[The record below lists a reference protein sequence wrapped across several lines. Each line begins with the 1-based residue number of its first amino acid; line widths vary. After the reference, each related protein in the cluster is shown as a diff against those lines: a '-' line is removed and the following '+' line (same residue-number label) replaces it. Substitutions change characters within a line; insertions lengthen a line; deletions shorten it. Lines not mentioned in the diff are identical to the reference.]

1 MAQPG
6 RHRRDPL
13 QRRCIADAGVG
24 VAHVQTQPQPGIVH
38 PGRDLH
44 QRLRRRLHH
53 VLQRHGHILRQLVQ
67 QRPPKQHRLLHIPLR
82 VIHVGDEPTVAHH
95 PRHAQL
101 RRLSRRLQKALFRH
115 LPHQRVDGAGR
126 QLGKGRVKPEAI
138 HALHIPA
145 HLPGRL
151 RRIQHGRIAEGGDL
165 IARAPPAR
173 QRRRLSVHPGQ
184 IQLVFQASRHAVA
197 SLRWSTTDYST
208 LRQK

>member
-6 RHRRDPL
+6 RHGCDPF
-13 QRRCIADAGVG
+13 QRRCVADAGVG

-95 PRHAQL
+95 PRHAQV
-101 RRLSRRLQKALFRH
+101 RRLPRRLQKALFRH

-126 QLGKGRVKPEAI
+126 QLGKGRVKPEAV
-138 HALHIPA
+138 HALHVPA

-151 RRIQHGRIAEGGDL
+151 RLVQHGRIAEGGDL

-173 QRRRLSVHPGQ
+173 QRRRLSVHTGQ
-184 IQLVFQASRHAVA
+184 IQPARQLLRHDTA
-197 SLRWSTTDYST
+197 SLPQSATDYTT
-208 LRQK
+208 LHRK